1 MFKRLLVPTDGSE
14 LSLRAARIAIDLA
27 LSYDAELH
35 AFHVV
40 PSYSTM
46 PYITELLAVSEMQYC
61 AEAKARADR
70 YLDEIRLLAEQ
81 AGVTCSSSQVI
92 DDSPHKAIAAAVKEH
107 GCDLVVMASHGWR
120 GLNRLLLGSETH
132 KLLLETDV
140 PVLVCR

>member
-27 LSYDAELH
+27 VVCGAKLH

-40 PSYSTM
+40 PSFSTM

-61 AEAKARADR
+61 AEARAQAGR
-70 YLDEIRLLAEQ
+70 YLEEIRLLAEQ
-81 AGVTCSSSQVI
+81 AGIACSTSHVVL
-92 DDSPHKAIAAAVKEH
+92 DSPHKAIAAAVKEH
-107 GCDLVVMASHGWR
+107 ECDLVVMASHGWR
-120 GLNRLLLGSETH
+120 GLDRLLLGSETQ
-132 KLLLETDV
+132 KLLLEASV